1 MAVGKV
7 KKAKA
12 GASAVSKKGTKKK
25 VVDPFTRKEWYD
37 IKAPAVFTN
46 RNVGKTVVNKTVGS
60 NIASDNLKGR
70 VVEMSLGD
78 LNKNEAQAWCK
89 FKLRIDDVTGKNCL
103 TNFHGMVMT
112 SDKHRSLIRKWQ
124 TLISANVDVRTTD
137 GYLLRLFAIGFTA
150 RRVNQIKKTTYAQ
163 TSQVKAIRK
172 KMFEIMIREAS
183 TCDLQAF
190 VAKLIPESIS
200 AQIIKETQMIFPLT
214 NVFIRKVKVLKT
226 PKFDPYKLLEI
237 HAEGAGAASE
247 DKGQKV
253 EEKTVEAPVEAT
265 A

>member
-7 KKAKA
+7 KKSGKA
-12 GASAVSKKGTKKK
+12 GAGAVSKKGGKKK

-37 IKAPAVFTN
+37 IKAPAVFLS
-46 RNVGKTVVNKTVGS
+46 RNVGKTVVNKTVGT

-70 VVEMSLGD
+70 VVEVSLGD
-78 LNKNEAQAWCK
+78 LNKNEQVAWCK
-89 FKLRIDDVTGKNCL
+89 FKLRIEDVQGKTCL
-103 TNFHGMVMT
+103 TNFHGMSMT

-124 TLISANVDVRTTD
+124 STIQANVDVRTTD

-150 RRVNQIKKTTYAQ
+150 RRPNQIKKTTYAQ

-200 AQIIKETQMIFPLT
+200 NQIIKETQMIFPLV

-226 PKFDPYKLLEI
+226 PKFDAYKLMEI
-237 HAEGAGAASE
+237 HSDSAAAAAEE
-247 DKGQKV
+247 KGQKV
-253 EEKTVEAPVEAT
+253 EEKPAEIEPVA
-265 A
+265 

>member
-12 GASAVSKKGTKKK
+12 GASAVSKKGGKKK

-37 IKAPAVFTN
+37 IKAPAIFTN
-46 RNVGKTVVNKTVGS
+46 RDVGKTVVNKTIGT

-70 VVEMSLGD
+70 VVEVSLGD
-78 LNKNEAQAWCK
+78 LNKNEEQAWAK
-89 FKLRIDDVTGKNCL
+89 FKLRIDDVQGKSCL
-103 TNFHGMVMT
+103 TNFHGMTMT

-124 TLISANVDVRTTD
+124 TLIEANIDVRTTD
-137 GYLLRLFAIGFTA
+137 GYLLRLFAIGLTA
-150 RRVNQIKKTTYAQ
+150 RRPNQIKKTTYAQ

-172 KMFEIMIREAS
+172 KMFEIMTREAS

-200 AQIIKETQMIFPLT
+200 KQIVKDTQMIFPLSL
-214 NVFIRKVKVLKT
+214 VHIRKVKVLKT
-226 PKFDPYKLLEI
+226 PKFDPYKLMEI
-237 HAEGAGAASE
+237 HNASGE

-253 EEKTVEAPVEAT
+253 EEAPVAT

>member
-12 GASAVSKKGTKKK
+12 GASAGGKKTGGKKK

-37 IKAPAVFTN
+37 IKAPSVFTN
-46 RNVGKTVVNKTVGS
+46 RNVGKTVVNKTVGTTL
-60 NIASDNLKGR
+60 ASDSLKGR
-70 VVEMSLGD
+70 VVEASLGD
-78 LNKNEAQAWCK
+78 LNKNESQAWCK
-89 FKLRIDDVTGKNCL
+89 IKLRVDDVNGRNCL
-103 TNFHGMVMT
+103 TNFHGMEMT

-124 TLISANVDVRTTD
+124 TLIEANVDVRTTD

-150 RRVNQIKKTTYAQ
+150 RRPNQIKKTTYAQ
-163 TSQVKAIRK
+163 TSKVKAIRK

-190 VAKLIPESIS
+190 VAKLIPESIPE
-200 AQIIKETQMIFPLT
+200 QIIKETQMIFPLSL
-214 NVFIRKVKVLKT
+214 VHIRKVKVLKT
-226 PKFDPYKLLEI
+226 PKFDPYKLMEI
-237 HAEGAGAASE
+237 HAEGNE

-253 EEKTVEAPVEAT
+253 ETPAPAAAAETTTT

>member
-7 KKAKA
+7 KKSGKGGA
-12 GASAVSKKGTKKK
+12 ASAATGKKGGKKK

-37 IKAPAVFTN
+37 IKAPAVFTH
-46 RNVGKTVVNKTVGS
+46 RNVGKTVVNKTVGI

-70 VVEMSLGD
+70 VVEASLGD
-78 LNKNEAQAWCK
+78 LNKNEALAWCK
-89 FKLRIDDVTGKNCL
+89 FKLRIDDVVGKTCL
-103 TNFHGMVMT
+103 TNFHGMTMT

-124 TLISANVDVRTTD
+124 TLIEANVDVRTTD
-137 GYLLRLFAIGFTA
+137 GYLLRLFAIGFTS
-150 RRVNQIKKTTYAQ
+150 RRPNQIKKTTYAQ

-172 KMFEIMIREAS
+172 KMFEIMVREAS

-200 AQIIKETQMIFPLT
+200 AQIVKETQMIFPLAL
-214 NVFIRKVKVLKT
+214 VHIRKVKVLKT

-237 HAEGAGAASE
+237 HAEGQE

-253 EEKTVEAPVEAT
+253 DAPAEAPAEAT

>member
-1 MAVGKV
+1 LWY
-7 KKAKA
+7 A
-12 GASAVSKKGTKKK
+12 GTA
-25 VVDPFTRKEWYD
+25 
-37 IKAPAVFTN
+37 IFTN
-46 RNVGKTVVNKTVGS
+46 RNVGKTVVNKTVGTT
-60 NIASDNLKGR
+60 IAADSLKGR
-70 VVEMSLGD
+70 VIEASLGD
-78 LNKNEAQAWCK
+78 LNKSEAQAWAK
-89 FKLRIDDVTGKNCL
+89 FKLRIDDVVGRDCL
-103 TNFHGMVMT
+103 TNFHGMEMT

-124 TLISANVDVRTTD
+124 TLIEANVDVRTSD

-150 RRVNQIKKTTYAQ
+150 RRLNQIKKTTYAQ

-200 AQIIKETQMIFPLT
+200 AMVIKETQMIFPLAL
-214 NVFIRKVKVLKT
+214 VHIRKVKVLKT
-226 PKFDPYKLLEI
+226 PKFDPYKLMEI
-237 HAEGAGAASE
+237 HADGNE

-253 EEKTVEAPVEAT
+253 EAAAPAAEQTT

>member
-1 MAVGKV
+1 V
-7 KKAKA
+7 
-12 GASAVSKKGTKKK
+12 SSKKGGKKR

-37 IKAPAVFTN
+37 IKAPAIFPN
-46 RNVGKTVVNKTVGS
+46 RNIGKTVVNKTVGTTTAADS
-60 NIASDNLKGR
+60 LKGR
-70 VVEMSLGD
+70 VVEVSLGD
-78 LNKNEAQAWCK
+78 LNKNENQSWCK
-89 FKLRIDDVTGKNCL
+89 FKLRIDDIVDRNCL

-112 SDKHRSLIRKWQ
+112 SDKHRSLIRKWFS
-124 TLISANVDVRTTD
+124 LIEANIDVRTSD

-150 RRVNQIKKTTYAQ
+150 KRLNQQKRTTYAQ

-200 AQIIKETQMIFPLT
+200 NMIVKETQMIFPLSL
-214 NVFIRKVKVLKT
+214 VHIRKVKVLKT

-237 HAEGAGAASE
+237 HQEGKE

-253 EEKTVEAPVEAT
+253 EAVAAEAPVEVT

>member
-12 GASAVSKKGTKKK
+12 GATAVSKKGGKKK
-25 VVDPFTRKEWYD
+25 IVDPFTRKEWYD
-37 IKAPAVFTN
+37 IKAPAIFTN
-46 RNVGKTVVNKTVGS
+46 RNIGKTVVNKTVGT

-70 VVEMSLGD
+70 VVEVSLGD

-89 FKLRIDDVTGKNCL
+89 FKLRIDDVSGRNCL
-103 TNFHGMVMT
+103 TNFHGMLMT

-124 TLISANVDVRTTD
+124 TLIEANVDVRTTD
-137 GYLLRLFAIGFTA
+137 GYLLRLFAIGFTH
-150 RRVNQIKKTTYAQ
+150 RRPNQIKKTTYAQ
-163 TSQVKAIRK
+163 TSQIKAIRK
-172 KMFEIMIREAS
+172 KMFEIMTREAS

-200 AQIIKETQMIFPLT
+200 AQIVKETQMIFPLT

-226 PKFDPYKLLEI
+226 PKFDPYKLMEI
-237 HAEGAGAASE
+237 HADGAHE

-253 EEKTVEAPVEAT
+253 EEKPAEVVAEPT